1 MKKAEF
7 IVSLTLLIINAIA
20 LIALAIAIH
29 YNHNIALSIIAG
41 VIAFIE
47 VGLILTIFNFYENYK
62 NSK

>member
-7 IVSLTLLIINAIA
+7 IVSLTLLIINAIV